1 MHATPAD
8 FPFCRQPFSHAF
20 SHITSF
26 GEGLGDSPLARLRI
40 LGPIRYAASGVNAYH
55 AIGTSAKLA
64 QPLRDPA
71 RSSNLLDKALA
82 FLVASHG
89 RAPARLR
96 PHRRDNGAGNKTF
109 RLDFIGQPFDTVVIQ
124 INPDVR

>member
-20 SHITSF
+20 SHIAGF
-26 GEGLGDSPLARLRI
+26 GEGLGNSPLARLGI

-71 RSSNLLDKALA
+71 RFSNLFDKALA
-82 FLVASHG
+82 FFVASHC
-89 RAPARLR
+89 RAPARRR
-96 PHRRDNGAGNKTF
+96 PQRSY
-109 RLDFIGQPFDTVVIQ
+109 
-124 INPDVR
+124 